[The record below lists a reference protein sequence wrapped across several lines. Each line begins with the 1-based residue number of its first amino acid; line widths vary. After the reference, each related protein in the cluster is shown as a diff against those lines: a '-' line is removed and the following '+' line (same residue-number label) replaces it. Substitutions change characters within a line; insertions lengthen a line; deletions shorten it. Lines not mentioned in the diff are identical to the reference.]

1 MAFIQSQSLRSHLRL
16 LALIAGGR
24 RLRGTE
30 FVIDDDKHYY
40 RFEDDTD
47 WAELVS
53 ARLVTGMRRK
63 HLLRDGPYFEV
74 TDLGHRLLREHQ
86 PEG

>member
-1 MAFIQSQSLRSHLRL
+1 MAFIQSQSLPSHLRV

-30 FVIDDDKHYY
+30 FVIEDEAHYY

-53 ARLVTGMRRK
+53 ARLISGMRRK
-63 HLLRDGPYFEV
+63 HLLKDGPYFEI
-74 TDLGHRLLREHQ
+74 TDLGYRLLEAHE
-86 PEG
+86 PDS

>member
-1 MAFIQSQSLRSHLRL
+1 MAFIQSQSLPSHLRL

-30 FVIDDDKHYY
+30 FVITDDKHYY
-40 RFEDDTD
+40 RFEDDTE
-47 WAELVS
+47 WSELVS
-53 ARLVTGMRRK
+53 ARLVSGMRRK
-63 HLLRDGPYFEV
+63 HLLKDGPYFEV